1 VRHATVGDAQRA
13 FLRGVVENTRSA
25 QGPFVLFEFIS
36 GEDDEFAG
44 LNAFEASPH
53 KGVAEG
59 AGAAGY
65 ENAFVVDH
73 FGNHQARMVLVLM
86 GNALRVSTTQGIHSV
101 SWV

>member
-1 VRHATVGDAQRA
+1 MRHATVGDAQRA

-59 AGAAGY
+59 TRAEGD
-65 ENAFVVDH
+65 EDTFFVDQIEIIRREW
-73 FGNHQARMVLVLM
+73 N
-86 GNALRVSTTQGIHSV
+86 
-101 SWV
+101 

>member
-1 VRHATVGDAQRA
+1 MRHATVGDTHRA
-13 FLRGVVENTRSA
+13 LLRGVDENARSA

-53 KGVAEG
+53 KSVAEG
-59 AGAAGY
+59 AGY

-73 FGNHQARMVLVLM
+73 FGNHQARMVFVLM
-86 GNALRVSTTQGIHSV
+86 GNALRVSTKQGIHSV
-101 SWV
+101 SRA